1 MGSANGDFGNIRR
14 WLGFMARAG
23 MLGPLGGSLRIG
35 VSMAGMSTSVSPEMA
50 EAMEDMFRRI
60 MLETRKALRQNEPIV
75 RALAELLIEKQE
87 LLADD
92 VKAFFDQYG
101 LFTPEASMI
110 KDGEEVS
117 VMKPSLPQG
126 DAQPQA
132 GD

>member
-1 MGSANGDFGNIRR
+1 
-14 WLGFMARAG
+14 
-23 MLGPLGGSLRIG
+23 MLGPLGGSLRLG
-35 VSMAGMSTSVSPEMA
+35 VRMAGMSTSVSPEMA